1 MLRNKAFIQRCHCS
15 QISKDEVAKIVA
27 GFENESLLT
36 SGGVTIAG
44 ARYIYLS
51 GTDRIIRAKL
61 GKVGVHCMKTQ
72 QGEIAPVFYG
82 KCIFVDFLLFHNIN
96 LQGKL
101 FFLFVSFTEEVCFC
115 RSCL

>member
-1 MLRNKAFIQRCHCS
+1 MVDPPLFSWKAKRISSEIRRLYNYVDCS

-72 QGEIAPVFYG
+72 QGEFTP
-82 KCIFVDFLLFHNIN
+82 LFH
-96 LQGKL
+96 
-101 FFLFVSFTEEVCFC
+101 
-115 RSCL
+115 